1 MNIEIDQSGKIEQLN
16 CDTIIAFSNRKQYA
30 VALPKLVK
38 RNIFLVHK
46 SQTRQ
51 LRYKLFC
58 IGIYWC
64 IKDYLREFSL
74 IIIDCE
80 YKGNETLI
88 KSLLLNLIRIEYKE
102 FDDKLI
108 RFGQIGKKSNAHNVA
123 IDVFRRHR
131 KPNRIITLGDI
142 ESLLRK

>member
-16 CDTIIAFSNRKQYA
+16 CDTIIAFSNSKQYA
-30 VALPKLVK
+30 VALPKPVK
-38 RNIFLVHK
+38 RNIFLAYKTHTK
-46 SQTRQ
+46 Q

-64 IKDYLREFSL
+64 IRDYLREFSL
-74 IIIDCE
+74 VIIDCE

-88 KSLLLNLIRIEYKE
+88 KSLLLNLIRSEYKE

-108 RFGQIGKKSNAHNVA
+108 RFGQIGKQSNAHTVA
-123 IDVFRRHR
+123 IDVFRKHR
-131 KPNRIITLGDI
+131 KPNRIMNISDI